1 MPLGAE
7 KAGLMGA
14 AGGVAGNYFGD
25 GSLGICQFGAS
36 SITQT
41 GDSTSIDTVLSTG
54 SEAGGPGSSSYGY
67 DVPNGSA
74 CYEGT
79 VLSTDG
85 AYDGDMVLMQFD
97 TLTID
102 ASVTLTTDQP
112 CRGLFVYVKNDC
124 TINGALSMT
133 SRGGFSDPT
142 ASGGSDGNAV
152 ASGGLQLS
160 VLTSGGSSSF
170 TNDGT
175 GFNGAGTTIR
185 TAIANQTDT
194 SSDGTTFTISK
205 LGGAAIPKSGVSS
218 CSPTNGTTGNSGATG
233 AVTISTGGGGTG
245 GSYRADC
252 GSTGYGG
259 GGGAAGAF
267 GGGSGGGASARSA
280 GDGSN
285 VGVDFGGGG
294 GSAQGFNSGSGS
306 SNGSGNPP
314 GSQTAYSG
322 AVGREGT
329 GGIIWL
335 VVGGDL
341 TIGSG
346 ATIEANG
353 VTGGAGA
360 GTGASGGSTGGGAIM
375 ALYVGTLTNNG
386 AIEVTGGP
394 AETTGQADGGAGGT
408 GGKHTAQI
416 E

>member
-7 KAGLMGA
+7 KVGLLGA
-14 AGGVAGNYFGD
+14 AGVATGNYFGD
-25 GSLGICQFGAS
+25 GSLGVCQFGAS

-41 GDSTSIDTVLSTG
+41 GDSTAIDTVLSTG
-54 SEAGGPGSSSYGY
+54 SEAGGPGTSSYGY
-67 DVPNGSA
+67 DVPNESA

-85 AYDGDMVLMQFD
+85 DYDGDMVLMQFD

-133 SRGGFSDPT
+133 ARGGFSDPT
-142 ASGGSDGNAV
+142 ASGGSDSNAV
-152 ASGGLQLS
+152 AAGGLQLS
-160 VLTSGGSSSF
+160 VLTSGGSDSF

-185 TAIANQTDT
+185 TAIANQTDI

-205 LGGAAIPKSGVSS
+205 LGGAAIPKSAGSS
-218 CSPTNGTTGNSGATG
+218 CSPVNGYPGNNGVTG

-245 GSYRADC
+245 GSIRADC

-267 GGGSGGGASARSA
+267 GGGSGGGASGRSA

-294 GSAQGFNSGSGS
+294 GTAQGFNSGSGS

-314 GSQTAYSG
+314 GTNTSYSG
-322 AVGREGT
+322 AVGNYGT

-335 VVGGDL
+335 IVGGDL

-346 ATIEANG
+346 ATIEAKG
-353 VTGGAGA
+353 VIGGSGAGS
-360 GTGASGGSTGGGAIM
+360 GASGGSTGGGAIM

-386 AIEVTGGP
+386 AIEVDGGP
-394 AETTGQADGGAGGT
+394 ANTTGADGGAGGT